1 MKAPKKCFL
10 MVQAV
15 LMCAGFS
22 LPAYCVEQKSVVLD
36 EGITTTDYVDGSGF
50 EVKGGGAIFT
60 YDYRTKL
67 LTMDSADVH
76 IRVVFPSNAERD

>member
-1 MKAPKKCFL
+1 
-10 MVQAV
+10 MVQTV

-22 LPAYCVEQKSVVLD
+22 MPAYCVEQKSVVLD

-50 EVKGGGAIFT
+50 EVRGGGAIFI

-67 LTMDSADVH
+67 LTMDSADMH
-76 IRVVFPSNAERD
+76 IKVAFPSNTNKD